1 MGKLNMGI
9 LGGFS
14 GTVGTVIGSSNKKG
28 DDIIRAKS
36 QRVRTSFTE
45 GQVNQQT
52 KFALVTGFMQP
63 LNFVLKNSFKAVAAD
78 EMTPYNYA
86 CKLALKEAVVGE
98 APDFELDYAKVY
110 ISKGKMSRETSSS
123 AVLKDGKVT
132 FSWMDDT
139 GGSQVQADD
148 KAMLIVYNVDKG
160 EVSYSMGVVARSAE
174 TANVPLPYAEAG
186 DNLLFYIFFQ
196 SATDASL
203 FSTSKLIGTAV
214 VA

>member
-36 QRVRTSFTE
+36 KRVRTSFTE

-86 CKLALKEAVVGE
+86 CKLALKEAIVGD
-98 APDFELDYAKVY
+98 APDFELDYSKAL
-110 ISKGKMSRETSSS
+110 ISKGQLGRETSSG
-123 AVLKDGKVT
+123 ATLAAGKVT
-132 FSWMDDT
+132 FTWSDDT
-139 GGSQVQADD
+139 GITQVKADD

-160 EVSYSMGVVARSAE
+160 EVSSSLGVVKRSAK
-174 TANVPLPYAEAG
+174 TAIVSLPYVESG
-186 DNLLFYIFFQ
+186 DELLFYIFFQ
-196 SATDASL
+196 SGTDATL
-203 FSTSKLIGTAV
+203 FSTSNLAGTAV